1 VPYHI
6 IAVPALLIAWS
17 SAAQAQAAPE
27 TGVKVAVVEIQSAI
41 LSTREGQKAAAE
53 FDAKFLKDRARLEK
67 EQADLKAAQDRL
79 SQKRRLAWLP
89 LRHTLIV
96 RRRKMLL
103 SDIGE
108 KTKSLNRD
116 NRQVQAEAE
125 RDRVKVLRELAPRAI
140 VAIER
145 FAKENGYL
153 LVLDAGS
160 APPSVLSSATNITG
174 DIVKLYDRMF
184 STAR

>member
-1 VPYHI
+1 M
-6 IAVPALLIAWS
+6 
-17 SAAQAQAAPE
+17 APL
-27 TGVKVAVVEIQSAI
+27 TGMKVAVVEIQSAV

-67 EQADLKAAQDRL
+67 EQADLKAARDRL

-108 KTKSLNRD
+108 KTKLLNRD
-116 NRQVQAEAE
+116 TQQVQAEAE
-125 RDRVKVLRELAPRAI
+125 RERMKVLRDRAPRAI
-140 VAIER
+140 MAIER
-145 FAKENGYL
+145 FAKENGYVM
-153 LVLDAGS
+153 VLDAGS
-160 APPSVLSSATNITG
+160 APPSVRSSAIDITG